1 MRHPN
6 RKKQQTKNS
15 RHCNVRT
22 QKRRDYQPATCGS
35 DDAWED
41 NRRRPCTP
49 CPSHGPSGSSRCRRR
64 CTNRLNA
71 SAAAA
76 TTMLRQCARA
86 VAATRAD
93 LSWTTRTSSQPWRKG
108 AAATFVRH
116 RGDFHDRHGRRRRVP
131 DQKGWRRLNCWW
143 SRWPPWSPEQP
154 TTPGRPTT
162 LGWERGGCCNS
173 SGRSSY
179 HSSPSSQSPHWWS
192 FWAPRRRGGW
202 DCWALS
208 RCWRG
213 RGCWPPSSPRRGCRR
228 GNFPTLKIFYSPAKG
243 QEESGLA

>member
-41 NRRRPCTP
+41 NRRRPCT
-49 CPSHGPSGSSRCRRR
+49 SRCRRR

-131 DQKGWRRLNCWW
+131 DQKG
-143 SRWPPWSPEQP
+143 
-154 TTPGRPTT
+154 
-162 LGWERGGCCNS
+162 
-173 SGRSSY
+173 
-179 HSSPSSQSPHWWS
+179 
-192 FWAPRRRGGW
+192 
-202 DCWALS
+202 
-208 RCWRG
+208 
-213 RGCWPPSSPRRGCRR
+213 
-228 GNFPTLKIFYSPAKG
+228 
-243 QEESGLA
+243 